1 VRRPVVLIG
10 AGAVAAVALAVV
22 IVFALTAAPA
32 PSPSA
37 RAPAGTPAVARS
49 DTGRPKLP
57 PGPNDP
63 RPKSREPKSP
73 EVSNAWKAEMT
84 EKLRGQEHPGEAAF
98 AAYSDR
104 FIDENL
110 EQAEQ
115 QAKAEGLTLPEV
127 RSLTRLGLLV
137 MATQR
142 IPEVEEVLGHELSIE
157 TRDALATMV
166 QRENGGFKEAMRG
179 LVARNAPEAQRWEL
193 IQSADTRYR
202 AEFFKISGMTAD
214 QLDDLLAGNLLLP
227 GAPGATPDPS
237 GIGESSSSL
246 PGPKD
251 SLTPATRPSGG
262 PR

>member
-1 VRRPVVLIG
+1 M
-10 AGAVAAVALAVV
+10 AVAALAVLV
-22 IVFALTAAPA
+22 VSALTAD
-32 PSPSA
+32 PSPPRRST
-37 RAPAGTPAVARS
+37 APPAAQR
-49 DTGRPKLP
+49 DTGRPRLP

-63 RPKSREPKSP
+63 RPNVSEPRSP

-84 EKLRGQEHPGEAAF
+84 EKLRGQERPGEAAF
-98 AAYSDR
+98 TAYSDR

-110 EQAEQ
+110 ELAEQ
-115 QAKAEGLTLPEV
+115 QARGEGITLPEV

-142 IPEVEEVLGHELSIE
+142 IPDVEEVLGRELSIE
-157 TRDALATMV
+157 QRDALEAMV

-179 LVARNAPEAQRWEL
+179 LVAKNAPEAERWQL
-193 IQSADTRYR
+193 IKAADARYR
-202 AEFFKISGMTAD
+202 EEFFKLSGMTAD
-214 QLDDLLAGNLLLP
+214 QLDDMLAGNLLLP

-237 GIGESSSSL
+237 GIGEGSSSL

-251 SLTPATRPSGG
+251 TLTPATRPSTD